1 MQGFKYVLGNL
12 NALNY
17 YLFEWPVPSLFFLCL
32 FLGYGKKRFWE
43 WILVGWIGALL
54 VGHFFYFFNK
64 LDFGPRF
71 VYESLPAL
79 ILLTSKGVSLT
90 MQFIASQWKS
100 LSDAQ
105 ARNILCLMLMGLF
118 LFAFLFNMPTTAK
131 SYQNYGKDVTIQ
143 KYLDANDVAQA
154 LVFVKETRT
163 YHVHYPFN
171 APFAKPHIYA
181 KHRGS
186 ENKKLAERFPGYRYF
201 IADEKE
207 VVEVSIDEL

>member
-1 MQGFKYVLGNL
+1 M
-12 NALNY
+12 
-17 YLFEWPVPSLFFLCL
+17 
-32 FLGYGKKRFWE
+32 
-43 WILVGWIGALL
+43 
-54 VGHFFYFFNK
+54 
-64 LDFGPRF
+64 
-71 VYESLPAL
+71 YESLPAL
-79 ILLTSKGVSLT
+79 ILLTSRGLSLST
-90 MQFIASQWKS
+90 QFITARWKT
-100 LSDAQ
+100 LSYAQ
-105 ARNILCLMLMGLF
+105 ARNTLCLMLIGLF

-143 KYLDANDVAQA
+143 KYLDENDVAQA
-154 LVFVKETRT
+154 LVFVKGTRT
-163 YHVHYPFN
+163 YQVHYPFN